1 MPQVMTQEQ
10 TKEKRPRGTGSIYKP
25 TGSRFWWIK
34 YYRGGTAYRE
44 SSHSTTRIR
53 AERMLAKR
61 LGQIST
67 GVFAGPQVER
77 ILVDELAQ
85 DVLSDYKVK
94 ERKTWDATE
103 RRWRLHLKPFF
114 GGMRAADVTTALIN
128 QYIEKRQ
135 LEQAENGSI
144 NRELGVLRRMF
155 NLAARCSPP
164 KLNRVPTFTF
174 LPENNTRM
182 GFISDPDYNKL
193 VEACSDLW
201 LRTILAIGC
210 TYGWRKQEILKLRVR
225 QVDLF
230 SRKITLN
237 PGTTKNREG
246 RVAPVTDELFPLL
259 AECIAGKGQD
269 DYVLTREGRPVRDFR
284 KAWNAL
290 FRKAGVER
298 RLIHDM
304 RRTGAMHLDRSGISR
319 TVAKQIGGWKT
330 DSIYERY
337 RIVSEADLQDAGKK
351 LDRRNGQSLG
361 IVEPKIPQTNT
372 GKSVSVV

>member
-1 MPQVMTQEQ
+1 MTQD
-10 TKEKRPRGTGSIYKP
+10 KRPRGTGSIYKP

-34 YYRGGTAYRE
+34 YYRASKVYRE
-44 SSHSTTRIR
+44 SSHSTTRLR

-85 DVLSDYKVK
+85 DILSDYKVK
-94 ERKTWDATE
+94 GRRSLDATE

-114 GGMRAADVTTALIN
+114 GGMRAADVTTAYIN

-135 LEQAENGSI
+135 QEAAQNATI
-144 NRELGVLRRMF
+144 NRELAALRRMF
-155 NLAARCSPP
+155 YLAARCSPP
-164 KLNRVPTFTF
+164 KLNRVPTFTC
-174 LPENNTRM
+174 LPENNVRM
-182 GFISDPDYNKL
+182 GYISDPDYNKL
-193 VEACSDLW
+193 IEARPVLW

-210 TYGWRKQEILKLRVR
+210 TYGWRRGEILKLRVR

-237 PGTTKNREG
+237 PGTTKNLEG
-246 RVAPVTDELFPLL
+246 RVAPITDELFGLL
-259 AECIAGKGQD
+259 GECIAGKGPD
-269 DYVLTREGRPVRDFR
+269 DYVLTRDGKRVRDFC

-290 FRKAGVER
+290 FKKAGLER

-304 RRTGAMHLDRSGISR
+304 RRTGAMNLDRSGISR

-330 DSIYERY
+330 DAIYERY
-337 RIVSEADLQDAGKK
+337 RIVSEADLLDAGKK
-351 LDRRNGQSLG
+351 LNRRNGHSTG
-361 IVEPKIPQTNT
+361 IVEPKIPPTNT
-372 GKSVSVV
+372 GKTVSVV

>member
-1 MPQVMTQEQ
+1 MTRA
-10 TKEKRPRGTGSIYKP
+10 KRPRGTGSIYKP

-34 YYRGGTAYRE
+34 YYRASKVYRE

-67 GVFAGPQVER
+67 GIFAGPQVER

-85 DVLSDYKVK
+85 DILRDYKVK
-94 ERKTWDATE
+94 ERKSWDATE
-103 RRWRLHLKPFF
+103 GRWRLHLKPFF
-114 GGMRAADVTTALIN
+114 GGMRAADVTTAHIN

-135 LEQAENGSI
+135 QEAAQNATI
-144 NRELGVLRRMF
+144 NRELATLRRMF
-155 NLAARCSPP
+155 YLAARCTPP
-164 KLNRVPTFTF
+164 KLNRVPTFTC
-174 LPENNTRM
+174 LPENNVRM
-182 GFISDPDYNKL
+182 GHISDPDYNKL
-193 VEACSDLW
+193 IEACPELW

-210 TYGWRKQEILKLRVR
+210 TYGWRKGEILKLQVR

-237 PGTTKNREG
+237 PGTTKNLEG
-246 RVAPVTDELFPLL
+246 RVAPITDELFPLL
-259 AECIAGKGQD
+259 AECIAGKGLD
-269 DYVLTREGRPVRDFR
+269 DYVLTREGKRVRDFR
-284 KAWNAL
+284 KSWNAL
-290 FRKAGVER
+290 FKKADLEQ

-304 RRTGAMHLDRSGISR
+304 RRTGAMNLDRSGISR

-330 DSIYERY
+330 DTIYERY

-351 LDRRNGQSLG
+351 LDRRNGTFGHSLG
-361 IVEPKIPQTNT
+361 IVEPRIPQTNT
-372 GKSVSVV
+372 EKSTSVV